1 VADTVS
7 KEQRSLNM
15 SLIRSKN
22 TKPEVFVRSVL
33 HHLGF
38 RFRKNV
44 KTLPGK
50 PDIVL
55 PKYKT
60 AIFVHGC
67 FWHQHNGCKRSTI
80 PKSNIDYWKPKLIG
94 NTQRDIQHK
103 SELKKLGWNVFV
115 IWECETKKADELI
128 EKLKTILI
136 KTANLTNSKLLSKS
150 S

>member
-1 VADTVS
+1 MADTVS

-15 SLIRSKN
+15 SLIRSTD
-22 TKPEVFVRSVL
+22 TKPEVFVRSVI
-33 HHLGF
+33 HRLGF

-67 FWHQHNGCKRSTI
+67 FWHQHTGCKRSTI
-80 PKSNIDYWKPKLIG
+80 PKSNIEYWKPKLLR
-94 NTQRDIQHK
+94 NSQRDIQHK
-103 SELKKLGWNVFV
+103 SDLEAMSWNVFV
-115 IWECETKKADELI
+115 VWECEAKKADELVN
-128 EKLKTILI
+128 KLKNILP
-136 KTANLTNSKLLSKS
+136 SQS
-150 S
+150 SAD

>member
-15 SLIRSKN
+15 SLIRSSG

-33 HHLGF
+33 HRLGF

-55 PKYKT
+55 PKFNT
-60 AIFVHGC
+60 VIFVHGC
-67 FWHQHNGCKRSTI
+67 FWHQHEGCRRSTI
-80 PKSNIDYWKPKLIG
+80 PKSNVDYWKPKLLR
-94 NTQRDIQHK
+94 NTERDVQHK
-103 SELKKLGWNVFV
+103 KDLEKLGWNVAV
-115 IWECETKKADELI
+115 TWECEAKKADELI
-128 EKLKTILI
+128 KTLI
-136 KTANLTNSKLLSKS
+136 SFFDALPLIM
-150 S
+150 

>member
-15 SLIRSKN
+15 SLIRSKE

-33 HHLGF
+33 HRLGF

-44 KTLPGK
+44 KNLSGK

-60 AIFVHGC
+60 VIFVHGC
-67 FWHQHNGCKRSTI
+67 FWHQHKGCKRATI
-80 PKSNIDYWKPKLIG
+80 PKSNIDYWIPKLKG
-94 NTQRDIQHK
+94 NIERDAQHK
-103 SELKKLGWNVFV
+103 ADLEIHGWIVAV
-115 IWECETKKADELI
+115 IWECETKKTDELI
-128 EKLKTILI
+128 EKLKNIL
-136 KTANLTNSKLLSKS
+136 KS
-150 S
+150 N

>member
-1 VADTVS
+1 MADTVS

-15 SLIRSKN
+15 SLIRSTD

-33 HHLGF
+33 HRLGF

-55 PKYKT
+55 SKHKT
-60 AIFVHGC
+60 AVFVHGC
-67 FWHQHNGCKRSTI
+67 FWHQHPGCKRSTI
-80 PKSNIDYWKPKLIG
+80 PKSNVEYWKPKLLR

-103 SELKKLGWNVFV
+103 SDLEAGGWNVFV
-115 IWECETKKADELI
+115 VWECEAKKADELVN
-128 EKLKTILI
+128 KLKNILP
-136 KTANLTNSKLLSKS
+136 SQS
-150 S
+150 SAD